1 MDNLLKKLT
10 KKDGEIKLVKY
21 IHTFLIIYIS
31 FLNKLMKIEVQ
42 KQEILKNMKNC
53 VNKLNQKLVLEIM
66 LF

>member
-31 FLNKLMKIEVQ
+31 FLNKLMKIEV
-42 KQEILKNMKNC
+42 
-53 VNKLNQKLVLEIM
+53 
-66 LF
+66 